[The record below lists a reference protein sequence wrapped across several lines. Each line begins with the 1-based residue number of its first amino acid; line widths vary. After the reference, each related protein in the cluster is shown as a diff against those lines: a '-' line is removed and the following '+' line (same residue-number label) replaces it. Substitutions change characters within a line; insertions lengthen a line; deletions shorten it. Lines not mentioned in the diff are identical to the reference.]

1 MSFKAKFKAGA
12 IEANVLSASF
22 ALHQDTDATGRP
34 SSVTRGGLITITVE
48 STDKTDLFEWMC
60 NSFERKDGTIT
71 YLKRDQDAK
80 SKELSFKEAYMVDY
94 SEVFTSTGGDPFNI
108 TFTLSAKKIEL
119 GSGTH
124 ENEWV

>member
-1 MSFKAKFKAGA
+1 MSFKAKFKAGS

-34 SSVTRGGLITITVE
+34 SSITRGGLITVTVE
-48 STDKTDLFEWMC
+48 SNDKTDLFEWMC

-80 SKELSFKEAYMVDY
+80 SKELKFSEAYMVDY
-94 SEVFTSTGGDPFNI
+94 SEVFTSIRKRHTRKRVGVVF
-108 TFTLSAKKIEL
+108 
-119 GSGTH
+119 
-124 ENEWV
+124 